1 MLFRSVRGVVAIDIT
16 LDGFSSYLAQR
27 KVSPGSLTFILD
39 AEGRVVA
46 SSDRTRSYAN
56 DEGRVELRHISSL
69 DKELPSAAFS
79 SRPRDGDR
87 SSLLYTYHHGG
98 KEYLVSLTDMPADLG
113 KRWQF
118 FVVSPV
124 DDFTGAFNRN
134 NQRLLLIGVAAIV
147 LQVIIIYFLS
157 SIISRPLERLAGNV
171 DHIRELDAHQQPSI
185 SSAIREISSLSR
197 AIDMLD
203 NAVKSFS
210 A

>member
-1 MLFRSVRGVVAIDIT
+1 MPFDEKRGVI
-16 LDGFSSYLAQR
+16 
-27 KVSPGSLTFILD
+27 
-39 AEGRVVA
+39 
-46 SSDRTRSYAN
+46 AN

-147 LQVIIIYFLS
+147 LQVIMIAVTVIFPDIS
-157 SIISRPLERLAGNV
+157 TPSAAPTVDTDSIDIEIPILEGGELAP
-171 DHIRELDAHQQPSI
+171 PSF
-185 SSAIREISSLSR
+185 
-197 AIDMLD
+197 D
-203 NAVKSFS
+203 
-210 A
+210 